1 MARRI
6 LGESNN
12 ITLRMRCL
20 YAAALYQDPAATL
33 NDMRESVTM
42 LEETGR
48 TAQRVLGGT
57 NPVTTGIEDNLRR
70 ARATL
75 RARETPPPTRRTFA
89 PGWLD
94 GPG

>member
-1 MARRI
+1 
-6 LGESNN
+6 LNFN
-12 ITLRMRCL
+12 
-20 YAAALYQDPAATL
+20 AAALYQDPAATL

-57 NPVTTGIEDNLRR
+57 QPVTTGIEDNLRR